1 MAKYIEDCPK
11 CSTGKG
17 YISYFAYH
25 MNGVCFK
32 CEGSGVAVYSTSPEA
47 RAKARAKSAEKRE
60 ALEAKRVAAAAK
72 RNAERDARKAEL
84 EAKWA
89 AEAEIAAPVPTGRV
103 AVKGKVL
110 MTKTVDGYAYNTLV
124 YKMLVKDDSGFKV
137 FGTVPSS
144 ISRVSKGDVVEF
156 TATLEPSKDDPKFG
170 FYKRPSKAV
179 AHYAEDEEVA

>member
-1 MAKYIEDCPK
+1 MAKYTEDCPK
-11 CSTGKG
+11 CSTGNG
-17 YISYFAYH
+17 YIWAFAH
-25 MNGVCFK
+25 VMNGVCFK
-32 CEGSGVAVYSTSPEA
+32 CGGSGVAVYSTSPEV

-60 ALEAKRVAAAAK
+60 AKEAKRVAEAAK
-72 RNAERDARKAEL
+72 RNAELDARKAEL

-124 YKMLVKDDSGFKV
+124 HKMLVKDDSGFKV
-137 FGTVPSS
+137 FGTVPNA
-144 ISRVSKGDVVEF
+144 ISCVSKGDVVEF